1 MGRIVVGTDGSRSAC
16 AAVAWAAREA
26 ALRGVELHVIHA
38 WTPGLAAYPSPWY
51 TPSDVGVEAS
61 DRGLADDRPARIC
74 EGAREQANAAAP
86 GIDVRC
92 EAIEG
97 GSTQVLL
104 DQSADA
110 DLLVVGARGHGGF
123 IGLVLGSVSDQCAR
137 HAHIPVVV
145 VPGTARARGPDA
157 QPGWAGRRPSRASS
171 AGGRSA
177 RSRCS
182 GSCPRSGGARSR
194 GSSSAS
200 DTLAARG
207 RQWCTGERPTRSSTR
222 SRRRPATSRSASTCA
237 SPAAPS

>member
-26 ALRGVELHVIHA
+26 ALRGVELQVIHA

-61 DRGLADDRPARIC
+61 FEASQTIAARVC
-74 EGAREQANAAAP
+74 ETAREQAAAAAP
-86 GIDVRC
+86 GVKVRC

-104 DQSADA
+104 EQSGDA

-145 VPGTARARGPDA
+145 VPPPPGEKGPDA
-157 QPGWAGRRPSRASS
+157 QPG
-171 AGGRSA
+171 
-177 RSRCS
+177 
-182 GSCPRSGGARSR
+182 
-194 GSSSAS
+194 
-200 DTLAARG
+200 
-207 RQWCTGERPTRSSTR
+207 
-222 SRRRPATSRSASTCA
+222 
-237 SPAAPS
+237 

>member
-26 ALRGVELHVIHA
+26 ALRGVELDVIHA

-61 DRGLADDRPARIC
+61 FEASQTVAGRIC
-74 EGAREQANAAAP
+74 EAAREQAMAAAP
-86 GIDVRC
+86 GVDAHCR
-92 EAIEG
+92 AIEG

-104 DQSADA
+104 EQSADA

-145 VPGTARARGPDA
+145 VPAPPGEKGPDA
-157 QPGWAGRRPSRASS
+157 QPG
-171 AGGRSA
+171 
-177 RSRCS
+177 
-182 GSCPRSGGARSR
+182 
-194 GSSSAS
+194 
-200 DTLAARG
+200 
-207 RQWCTGERPTRSSTR
+207 
-222 SRRRPATSRSASTCA
+222 
-237 SPAAPS
+237 

>member
-16 AAVAWAAREA
+16 AAVTWAAREA
-26 ALRGVELHVIHA
+26 ALRDVELHVVHA

-61 DRGLADDRPARIC
+61 VEASQTIAARIC
-74 EGAREQANAAAP
+74 ESAREQALNAAP
-86 GIDVRC
+86 GVNVRA

-97 GSTQVLL
+97 GTTQVLL

-145 VPGTARARGPDA
+145 VPPPPGEKGPSA
-157 QPGWAGRRPSRASS
+157 QPGA
-171 AGGRSA
+171 
-177 RSRCS
+177 
-182 GSCPRSGGARSR
+182 
-194 GSSSAS
+194 
-200 DTLAARG
+200 
-207 RQWCTGERPTRSSTR
+207 
-222 SRRRPATSRSASTCA
+222 
-237 SPAAPS
+237 

>member
-26 ALRGVELHVIHA
+26 AMRGVELHVIHA

-61 DRGLADDRPARIC
+61 FEASQTIAARIC
-74 EGAREQANAAAP
+74 ASAGEQAAAAAP
-86 GIDVRC
+86 GVEVRC
-92 EAIEG
+92 QAIEG

-145 VPGTARARGPDA
+145 VPPPPGEKGPEAR
-157 QPGWAGRRPSRASS
+157 PG
-171 AGGRSA
+171 
-177 RSRCS
+177 
-182 GSCPRSGGARSR
+182 
-194 GSSSAS
+194 
-200 DTLAARG
+200 
-207 RQWCTGERPTRSSTR
+207 
-222 SRRRPATSRSASTCA
+222 
-237 SPAAPS
+237 

>member
-26 ALRGVELHVIHA
+26 ALRDAELHVIHA

-61 DRGLADDRPARIC
+61 VEASQTIAGRIC
-74 EGAREQANAAAP
+74 ETAREQAAAAAP
-86 GIDVRC
+86 GITVRC
-92 EAIEG
+92 ETIEG

-104 DQSADA
+104 DQCKDA

-145 VPGTARARGPDA
+145 VPAPPAEEKK
-157 QPGWAGRRPSRASS
+157 S
-171 AGGRSA
+171 APVG
-177 RSRCS
+177 
-182 GSCPRSGGARSR
+182 
-194 GSSSAS
+194 
-200 DTLAARG
+200 
-207 RQWCTGERPTRSSTR
+207 
-222 SRRRPATSRSASTCA
+222 
-237 SPAAPS
+237 

>member
-1 MGRIVVGTDGSRSAC
+1 MGRIVVGTDGSKSAC

-26 ALRGVELHVIHA
+26 ALRGDELHVIHA

-61 DRGLADDRPARIC
+61 VEASQTIASAHLRDRARAGDAPPLPAC
-74 EGAREQANAAAP
+74 
-86 GIDVRC
+86 DVRC

-104 DQSADA
+104 DQCQDA

-145 VPGTARARGPDA
+145 VPAPHTRAVG
-157 QPGWAGRRPSRASS
+157 SRACTRRSPEP
-171 AGGRSA
+171 AMGGRSGH
-177 RSRCS
+177 SR
-182 GSCPRSGGARSR
+182 
-194 GSSSAS
+194 
-200 DTLAARG
+200 
-207 RQWCTGERPTRSSTR
+207 
-222 SRRRPATSRSASTCA
+222 
-237 SPAAPS
+237 